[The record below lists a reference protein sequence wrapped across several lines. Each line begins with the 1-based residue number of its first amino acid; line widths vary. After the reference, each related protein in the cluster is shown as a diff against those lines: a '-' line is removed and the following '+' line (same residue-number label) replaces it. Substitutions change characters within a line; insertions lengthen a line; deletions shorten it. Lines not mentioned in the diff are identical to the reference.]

1 MSISQ
6 RIGEWTA
13 ATAVCVVAVVSI
25 ATAGH
30 GAPPDRP
37 DPVDRRA
44 GRSQLAPYARPDSV
58 PHPEDNRYSAE
69 RRALGKLLFFDPR
82 LSGAGDISC
91 ATCHDPA
98 KSWSDGRARAVGAT
112 RTPLARRTQTVLNTA
127 YAPALFWDGRAE
139 TLEQQALGPIEAE
152 GEMGLP
158 LPAMVQRLNA
168 LAGYRALF
176 ARAYGSDSVTP
187 ALVAKAI
194 AQFERTVN
202 STPAPFD
209 RWAAGDDRAIEESAK
224 RGFVLFNGKA
234 SCASCHGSWRFTD
247 DSFHDI
253 GVPGADSGRAH
264 VVPGVEVL
272 AFAFKTP
279 TLRNVVERAPYMHD
293 GSERTLAEVVELY
306 DRGGRARRASLSP
319 FIRPL
324 GLTRQEKDDLIAFM
338 RTLSSPDT
346 VSVPT
351 HFPR

>member
-1 MSISQ
+1 MSQ
-6 RIGEWTA
+6 RLGEWTA
-13 ATAVCVVAVVSI
+13 AAAVCVAAVVSI
-25 ATAGH
+25 ASPGH

-37 DPVDRRA
+37 DPVERRA
-44 GRSQLAPYARPDSV
+44 VRGLLAQYARPDSV
-58 PHPEDNRYSAE
+58 PHPEDNRYTAE
-69 RRALGKLLFFDPR
+69 RRALGKLLFFEPR
-82 LSGAGDISC
+82 LSGTGDVSC

-98 KSWSDGRARAVGAT
+98 RSYGDGRARAVGVT
-112 RTPLARRTQTVLNTA
+112 RTELARRTPTVLNTA

-139 TLEQQALGPIEAE
+139 TLEQQALAPIEAE

-158 LPAMVQRLNA
+158 LPSMVRRMNA

-187 ALVAKAI
+187 ELVAKAL
-194 AQFERTVN
+194 AQFQRTVN

-234 SCASCHGSWRFTD
+234 SCATCHGGWRFTD

-253 GVPGADSGRAH
+253 GVPGADSGRAR

-293 GSERTLAEVVELY
+293 GSERTLAEVIELY
-306 DRGGRARRASLSP
+306 DRGGRVRRESLSP
-319 FIRPL
+319 FIKPL
-324 GLTRQEKDDLIAFM
+324 GLTAAEKRDLEAFL
-338 RTLSSPDT
+338 RTLSSRDT
-346 VSVPT
+346 VTVPT